1 MLKAPARFSFV
12 STAVI
17 AAAGVLSFLS
27 TADAAVRAQTRAPA
41 VKYVVANS
49 GNEVR
54 YRIQEHLVRM
64 PLPNDAVGATTEI
77 GGGIAFASDGS
88 VVPSDSK
95 FLIKIGSLT
104 SDRDM
109 RDNFVRR
116 RVLEADQYPTV
127 EFAPTAVKGL
137 GSTLPTSGTHE
148 FQLLGNLTVH
158 GVTKPTTWN
167 VKATMAN
174 GQVTGNAATA
184 FTFDQFGLAQPKV
197 PIVLSVGDTIRLEYD
212 FTLVPKG
219 R

>member
-1 MLKAPARFSFV
+1 MLKAPARFSLV
-12 STAVI
+12 CAAVV
-17 AAAGVLSFLS
+17 AAAGVFSLISS
-27 TADAAVRAQTRAPA
+27 ADAAVPAPDKAVA
-41 VKYVVANS
+41 VKYVVATS

-54 YRIQEHLVRM
+54 YRIQEQLARM

-95 FLIKIGSLT
+95 FLIRTGSLT

-109 RDNFVRR
+109 RDNYVRR

-127 EFAPTAVKGL
+127 EFAPTSVKGL
-137 GSTLPTSGTHE
+137 GSPLPTSGTHE

-184 FTFDQFGLAQPKV
+184 FTFADFGLAQPKV
-197 PIVLSVGDTIRLEYD
+197 PIVLSVGDTIKLEYD
-212 FTLVPKG
+212 FTLVPKAQ
-219 R
+219 

>member
-1 MLKAPARFSFV
+1 MLKAPARFSLL
-12 STAVI
+12 SAAVV

-27 TADAAVRAQTRAPA
+27 TADAAVRAQSKVPA
-41 VKYVVANS
+41 VKYVVASS

-64 PLPNDAVGATTEI
+64 TLPNDAVGATTEI

-88 VVPSDSK
+88 VVPSESK

-127 EFAPTAVKGL
+127 EFAPTAAKGL

-148 FQLLGNLTVH
+148 FQLVGNLTVH

-212 FTLVPKG
+212 FTLVPKQL
-219 R
+219 